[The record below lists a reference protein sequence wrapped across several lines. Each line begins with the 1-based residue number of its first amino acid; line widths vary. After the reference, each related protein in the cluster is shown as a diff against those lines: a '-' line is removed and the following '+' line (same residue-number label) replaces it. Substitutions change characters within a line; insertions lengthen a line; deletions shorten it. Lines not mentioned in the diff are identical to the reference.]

1 MLRLDSLTPASV
13 EQATTPQAIARVLD
27 AKGVKTLLVYGSYDA
42 GLDLLAAHC
51 GKMGVRLSRY
61 PNVRVITFPDVD
73 HSLFNPASSAQIISL
88 CESVIKETNV
98 PVREETVRMR
108 APAVS

>member
-1 MLRLDSLTPASV
+1 M
-13 EQATTPQAIARVLD
+13 LD

-51 GKMGVRLSRY
+51 GKLGVRLSRY
-61 PNVRVITFPDVD
+61 PNVRVMTFPDID
-73 HSLFNPASSAQIISL
+73 HSLFNPASAAQVIAL
-88 CESVIKETNV
+88 CESVIKETNA
-98 PVREETVRMR
+98 PVREGTMGVR